1 MDEATGVEAT
11 AGGKADLF
19 AEAHR
24 QLRAD
29 SAIQFDL
36 QPFTPPK
43 PPAWLKALGQLIE
56 AIMPLLQV
64 LFWIA
69 VAMAVLFLFV
79 MLARR
84 VQDGE
89 WSWRR
94 SPRPEPEEQS
104 WQPEEAPARA
114 LLGEADALAEAGRYA
129 EAAHLLLYRS
139 IEDIDRRR
147 PALVRPALTSRDIA
161 AAPVLPIGPKR
172 SFAEIVMMVERSL
185 FGGRVLDEGDWRACR
200 AAYSEFAF
208 ASGWKE

>member
-1 MDEATGVEAT
+1 MDEATGVEAK
-11 AGGKADLF
+11 AGGNADLF

-29 SAIQFDL
+29 PAIQFDL
-36 QPFTPPK
+36 QPFVPPT
-43 PPAWLKALGQLIE
+43 PPAWLKAFGEFLA
-56 AIMPLLQV
+56 AIMPLLQL

-69 VAMAVLFLFV
+69 VALAALFLFV

-94 SPRPEPEEQS
+94 RARPEPARES

-114 LLGEADALAEAGRYA
+114 LLSEADALAAAGRYA

-161 AAPVLPIGPKR
+161 VAPVLPPGPKR
-172 SFAEIVMMVERSL
+172 SFGEIVMMVERSL
-185 FGGRVLDEGDWRACR
+185 FGGRALDEGDWRVCR
-200 AAYSEFAF
+200 DAYRDFAF
-208 ASGWKE
+208 ASAWKD